1 VGSNVIRLKR
11 ESKELKKRAVSGL
24 ILAIEFFNRP
34 SEHGRADAVLMFLH
48 YAFEMLLKAA
58 IMQHR
63 GTIHE
68 KGSANSFP
76 FRKCLNISKS
86 DILIASDA
94 ETRFL
99 GALSDLRDC
108 SMHHYQTLSEDLL
121 YQQVQRGVLLF
132 DELLHRVFSERLADS
147 LPNRVLPVSIRPPMD
162 VRVLMDKEYSSI
174 RDMLKPGMRRRADVA
189 ARVRPLL
196 ILEANLSGDGGQPTT
211 REVSE
216 TISTIVAQKDWSRVF
231 PGVGSFT
238 IAPNGS
244 GTPYSIRMTK
254 NEGLGV
260 HKFADDEPL
269 EEIFGYRDMDYRSKW
284 PFNETELIKR
294 TRIGQHELRAIIYFL
309 NVKDD
314 DELYKEF
321 KIDSYLFK
329 HYSAQAVELLKQAR
343 CTIDMDEARKRY
355 RSRLTRSIQPAIS
368 EAAT

>member
-1 VGSNVIRLKR
+1 MGSNVVRLKR
-11 ESKELKKRAVSGL
+11 ESKELKKRAVSGV

-58 IMQHR
+58 IMQER
-63 GTIHE
+63 GTIHD
-68 KGSANSFP
+68 KDSANSYP
-76 FRKCLNISKS
+76 FRKCLGISKS
-86 DILIASDA
+86 DILIISDT
-94 ETRFL
+94 ESRFL

-108 SMHHYQTLSEDLL
+108 SMHHYQILSEDLL

-132 DELLHRVFSERLADS
+132 DELLHRIFSERLADS
-147 LPNRVLPVSIRPPMD
+147 LPSRVLPVSIRPPMN

-174 RDMLKPGMRRRADVA
+174 RDMLKPGMRRRAEAA

-196 ILEANLSGDGGQPTT
+196 ILEANLLREGGQPAT

-216 TISTIVAQKDWSRVF
+216 AISTIVAQDDWSSAF
-231 PGVGSFT
+231 PGMGSLT
-238 IAPNGS
+238 IAPSGS

-260 HKFADDEPL
+260 HKFTDEEAL
-269 EEIFGYRDMDYRSKW
+269 EGIFGYREMDYRSKW
-284 PFNETELIKR
+284 PFNETELIRR
-294 TRIGQHELRAIIYFL
+294 TGIGQHDLRAMIYFM

-329 HYSAQAVELLKQAR
+329 HYSSKAVDLLKQAR
-343 CTIDMDEARKRY
+343 CTIDLDEARQRY
-355 RSRLTRSIQPAIS
+355 RSRPGRSRQPIIS
-368 EAAT
+368 EATT